1 MTTRV
6 SDTVHAHLRARILG
20 GDLAPGEPMPSERD
34 LSERLGVNR
43 HAIREALNRL
53 QQARLVQVSH
63 GGPTRVLD
71 WRATG
76 GLELITDLVR
86 EPGHPIDA
94 SLARGIIE
102 LRACIGV
109 DVARRAAGRAPQRLR
124 ERAAE
129 LAERAVAAGDLEQRA
144 AANEALWS
152 ELVDGADNIAY
163 RLALNSLLEGV
174 AAHPELNAQLNTP
187 AGDADE
193 LRRLARSLRVGDP
206 RAAADAARALLERPL
221 DGMAQSPRT

>member
-1 MTTRV
+1 MATRV
-6 SDTVHAHLRARILG
+6 SDTVHVYLRDRILS
-20 GDLAPGEPMPSERD
+20 GDLAPGDPVPSERD
-34 LSERLGVNR
+34 LSEQLGVNR

-76 GLELITDLVR
+76 GLELITDLAR
-86 EPGHPIDA
+86 DPGNQMDA
-94 SLARGIIE
+94 NLTRAIIE

-109 DVARRAAGRAPQRLR
+109 DVARRAAERADAGQR
-124 ERAAE
+124 ERAAL
-129 LAERAVAAGDLEQRA
+129 LAEA
-144 AANEALWS
+144 AAEAADLPRRAEANQRLWT
-152 ELVDGADNIAY
+152 ELVDAAGNIAY

-174 AAHPELNAQLNTP
+174 AAHPELDAQLNTP

-193 LRRLARSLRVGDP
+193 LRRLAQSLRAGD
-206 RAAADAARALLERPL
+206 RDAAAAVARALLELPL
-221 DGMAQSPRT
+221 D

>member
-1 MTTRV
+1 MATRV
-6 SDTVHAHLRARILG
+6 SDSVHAHLRSRILS
-20 GDLAPGEPMPSERD
+20 GDLAPGDPVPSERE

-86 EPGHPIDA
+86 EPGQPIDA
-94 SLARGIIE
+94 NLARGIIE

-109 DVARRAAGRAPQRLR
+109 DVARRAAERAPRRRR

-129 LAERAVAAGDLEQRA
+129 LAERAAAAPDLVSRA
-144 AANEALWS
+144 AANEALWT
-152 ELVDGADNIAY
+152 ELVDGAGNIAY

-174 AAHPELNAQLNTP
+174 AAHPELDAQLNTP
-187 AGDADE
+187 ADDE
-193 LRRLARSLRVGDP
+193 DDLRALAGAL
-206 RAAADAARALLERPL
+206 RAAEPEAAARAARALLERPL
-221 DGMAQSPRT
+221 A

>member
-1 MTTRV
+1 MATRV
-6 SDTVHAHLRARILG
+6 SDTVHVYLRDRILS
-20 GDLAPGEPMPSERD
+20 GDLAPGDPVPSERD
-34 LSERLGVNR
+34 LSEQLGVNR

-76 GLELITDLVR
+76 GLELITDLAR
-86 EPGHPIDA
+86 DPGNQMDA
-94 SLARGIIE
+94 TLTRAIIE

-109 DVARRAAGRAPQRLR
+109 DVARRAAERADAGQR
-124 ERAAE
+124 ERAAL
-129 LAERAVAAGDLEQRA
+129 LAEAAAEAADLPQRA
-144 AANEALWS
+144 EANQRLWT
-152 ELVDGADNIAY
+152 ELVDAAGNIAY

-174 AAHPELNAQLNTP
+174 AAHPELDAQLNTP

-193 LRRLARSLRVGDP
+193 LRRLAQSLRAGD
-206 RAAADAARALLERPL
+206 RDAAAAVARALLELPL
-221 DGMAQSPRT
+221 D

>member
-1 MTTRV
+1 MATRV
-6 SDTVHAHLRARILG
+6 SDTVHVYLRDRILS
-20 GDLAPGEPMPSERD
+20 GDLAPGDPVPSERD
-34 LSERLGVNR
+34 LSEQLGVNR

-76 GLELITDLVR
+76 GLELITDLAR
-86 EPGHPIDA
+86 DPGNQMDA
-94 SLARGIIE
+94 NLTRAIIE

-109 DVARRAAGRAPQRLR
+109 DVARRAAERADAGQR
-124 ERAAE
+124 ERAAL
-129 LAERAVAAGDLEQRA
+129 LAEAAAEAADLPQRA
-144 AANEALWS
+144 EANQRLWT
-152 ELVDGADNIAY
+152 ELVDAAGNIAY

-174 AAHPELNAQLNTP
+174 AAHPELDAQLNTP

-193 LRRLARSLRVGDP
+193 LRRLAQSLRAGD
-206 RAAADAARALLERPL
+206 RDAAAAVARALLELPL
-221 DGMAQSPRT
+221 D

>member
-1 MTTRV
+1 MATRV
-6 SDTVHAHLRARILG
+6 SDTVHVYLRDRILS
-20 GDLAPGEPMPSERD
+20 GDLAPGDPVPSERD

-76 GLELITDLVR
+76 GLELITDLAR
-86 EPGHPIDA
+86 DPGNQMDA
-94 SLARGIIE
+94 NLTRAIIE

-109 DVARRAAGRAPQRLR
+109 DVARRAAERADPAQR
-124 ERAAE
+124 ERAAR
-129 LAERAVAAGDLEQRA
+129 LAETAADAADLPHRAQ
-144 AANEALWS
+144 ANERLWT
-152 ELVDGADNIAY
+152 ELVDAAGNIAY

-174 AAHPELNAQLNTP
+174 AAHPELDAQLNTP
-187 AGDADE
+187 AGDGDE
-193 LRRLARSLRVGDP
+193 LRRLAQSLRAGD
-206 RAAADAARALLERPL
+206 RDAAAAVARALLELPL
-221 DGMAQSPRT
+221 D